1 MNGYYTSSS
10 DFQDWHL
17 NRVLS
22 DSYNYDRVAEEGFL
36 LRSFV
41 EQGMHDIQA
50 SLSSD
55 NQQLTVSTDFLF
67 DKENYELRWYLRQ
80 YKSKNMKI
88 SGIEIKPQ

>member
-1 MNGYYTSSS
+1 MDRLLYSNDTYCYRASYDSIMNGYYTSSS

-67 DKENYELRWYLRQ
+67 
-80 YKSKNMKI
+80 
-88 SGIEIKPQ
+88 